1 MLLGEFVSSVTS
13 LRRLYRFQIQVA
25 SHSPL
30 AIRTSL
36 HRHWGMAP
44 IAGCAMQR
52 STGWPPQ

>member
-13 LRRLYRFQIQVA
+13 LRRLYRLHMQA
-25 SHSPL
+25 
-30 AIRTSL
+30 AIRLPFAIRNSL